1 MKKLTPETYSYIFSI
16 SLHIIFFVMLVVF
29 KFSPEPIEEE
39 YITLGFGSSGI
50 GGINQARAEKHIE
63 AQEKEEE
70 KVELPKTKN
79 TDNDNNILSKKD
91 EKKEN
96 KPQSLVQDFSN
107 SDNEEEGFGDGGEG
121 FSIDFGGRGKRKI
134 YHHPLP
140 QYPDGVAKEIDIRLR
155 FTISAD
161 GTVGRIIPLIKAD
174 SRLETA
180 AINSLSQWRF
190 EPLPK
195 HAKQIEQTVVIT
207 FPYRLR

>member
-1 MKKLTPETYSYIFSI
+1 MKKITPETYSYIFSI
-16 SLHIIFFVMLVVF
+16 SLHVFLFVLFIIF
-29 KFSPEPIEEE
+29 KFAPEPTEEE
-39 YITLGFGSSGI
+39 YITLGFGSSGF
-50 GGINQARAEKHIE
+50 GGLNQARAEKHIE
-63 AQEKEEE
+63 AQEEVEE

-79 TDNDNNILSKKD
+79 TDDDNNIIPKKD
-91 EKKEN
+91 ENKEN
-96 KPQSLVQDFSN
+96 KPQSLVQELSN
-107 SDNEEEGFGDGGEG
+107 SDKQEDGFGDGGEG

-140 QYPDGVAKEIDIRLR
+140 QYPDGVSKEIDIRLR